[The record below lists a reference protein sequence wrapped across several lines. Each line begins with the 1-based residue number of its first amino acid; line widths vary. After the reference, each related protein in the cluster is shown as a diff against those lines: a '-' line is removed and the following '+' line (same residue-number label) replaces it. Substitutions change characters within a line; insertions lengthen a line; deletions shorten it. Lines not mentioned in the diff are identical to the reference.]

1 MSAQFPRVQGEC
13 PSCGSDALFLG
24 EDGFVTCARLWC
36 ESPWAA
42 SESLGVVF
50 A

>member
-13 PSCGSDALFLG
+13 PACGNEALFLG
-24 EDGFVTCARLWC
+24 EGGFVTCARLSC